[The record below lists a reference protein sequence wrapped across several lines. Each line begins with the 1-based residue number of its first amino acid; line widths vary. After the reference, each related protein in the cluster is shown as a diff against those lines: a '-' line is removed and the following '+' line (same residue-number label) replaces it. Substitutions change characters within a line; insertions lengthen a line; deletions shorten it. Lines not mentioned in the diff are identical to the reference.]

1 MKEIRFSDHGK
12 FKIDMIANHGLNIS
26 PEFIIDTICNPDKIE
41 ILPEPKIIFQR
52 RLNENL
58 VLRVISR
65 EFSAFILIIT
75 YTLERQVDMKKI
87 KYSKDVDTLLIE
99 LSDKPISYAEEDG
112 QVILHYS
119 DDDMLVL
126 IEVLDFR
133 QFISEDTTA
142 ELVSIS

>member
-1 MKEIRFSDHGK
+1 MKTYFYELFV
-12 FKIDMIANHGLNIS
+12 
-26 PEFIIDTICNPDKIE
+26 
-41 ILPEPKIIFQR
+41 
-52 RLNENL
+52 ENS
-58 VLRVISR
+58 VLLSW
-65 EFSAFILIIT
+65 SLL

-119 DDDMLVL
+119 NDDMLVL

-142 ELVSIS
+142 ELVSVS

>member
-1 MKEIRFSDHGK
+1 M
-12 FKIDMIANHGLNIS
+12 L
-26 PEFIIDTICNPDKIE
+26 
-41 ILPEPKIIFQR
+41 L
-52 RLNENL
+52 
-58 VLRVISR
+58 SR
-65 EFSAFILIIT
+65 SLL

>member
-1 MKEIRFSDHGK
+1 MALMDVFTHFSIIRRERRG
-12 FKIDMIANHGLNIS
+12 IR
-26 PEFIIDTICNPDKIE
+26 PEE
-41 ILPEPKIIFQR
+41 
-52 RLNENL
+52 
-58 VLRVISR
+58 
-65 EFSAFILIIT
+65 
-75 YTLERQVDMKKI
+75 I

>member
-1 MKEIRFSDHGK
+1 MKTYFYELFV
-12 FKIDMIANHGLNIS
+12 
-26 PEFIIDTICNPDKIE
+26 
-41 ILPEPKIIFQR
+41 
-52 RLNENL
+52 ENS
-58 VLRVISR
+58 VLLSW
-65 EFSAFILIIT
+65 SLL

-119 DDDMLVL
+119 NDDMLVL

>member
-1 MKEIRFSDHGK
+1 MLLSWS
-12 FKIDMIANHGLNIS
+12 L
-26 PEFIIDTICNPDKIE
+26 
-41 ILPEPKIIFQR
+41 L
-52 RLNENL
+52 
-58 VLRVISR
+58 
-65 EFSAFILIIT
+65 

-119 DDDMLVL
+119 NDDMLVL

>member
-1 MKEIRFSDHGK
+1 
-12 FKIDMIANHGLNIS
+12 
-26 PEFIIDTICNPDKIE
+26 
-41 ILPEPKIIFQR
+41 
-52 RLNENL
+52 
-58 VLRVISR
+58 
-65 EFSAFILIIT
+65 
-75 YTLERQVDMKKI
+75 MKKI

-119 DDDMLVL
+119 NDDMLVL

-133 QFISEDTTA
+133 KFISEDTTA

>member
-1 MKEIRFSDHGK
+1 
-12 FKIDMIANHGLNIS
+12 
-26 PEFIIDTICNPDKIE
+26 
-41 ILPEPKIIFQR
+41 
-52 RLNENL
+52 
-58 VLRVISR
+58 VLLSR
-65 EFSAFILIIT
+65 SLL